1 MTTTATS
8 KTKLNRKT
16 IPALNPQIS
25 IYCKK
30 KVIKKNELAM
40 IPCCMLR
47 GDAVLQ
53 VDVVELHL
61 QLTPLMT
68 NCQTALLDLINVCI
82 KELKRCTPA
91 VS

>member
-1 MTTTATS
+1 
-8 KTKLNRKT
+8 
-16 IPALNPQIS
+16 
-25 IYCKK
+25 
-30 KVIKKNELAM
+30 M